1 MGLVKIKAETIK
13 GLVKETE
20 NIETFAREK
29 VIQEFS
35 PRLKFLA
42 VRLASRVPFHVD
54 VSDLIQAGAIG
65 LMDAMK
71 KFDPDKGAQFKT
83 YAEFRIRGAMLD
95 EIREMDWI
103 PRSVR
108 DKVKKLQKTYRDLEK
123 KYGRPV
129 TEEEVASALD
139 MDLNEFWDFL
149 QQVKGASFISVED
162 LGFNRELEGEV
173 KEFLVDAQNKNP
185 LSHLL
190 SGDARK
196 LLVKGLDQLPEKE
209 KTIISLYYYDELT
222 MKEIGTILKIT
233 ESRVSQLH
241 TQALFRMKGKLEGWK
256 KGGGF

>member
-1 MGLVKIKAETIK
+1 MAETIED
-13 GLVKETE
+13 LEKETE
-20 NIETFAREK
+20 NIERITRER
-29 VIQEFS
+29 VIHEFS

-42 VRLASRVPFHVD
+42 VRLASRVPFQID
-54 VSDLIQAGAIG
+54 FSDLIQAGAIG
-65 LMDAMK
+65 LMDAME
-71 KFDPDKGAQFKT
+71 KFDPNKGAQFKT

-95 EIREMDWI
+95 EVREMDWV

-108 DKVKKLQKTYRDLEK
+108 DKVKKLQKIYKDLEK

-139 MDLNEFWDFL
+139 MDLNRFWEFL
-149 QQVKGASFISVED
+149 QQVKKASFINVEA
-162 LGFNRELEGEV
+162 LGFNRETEGEV
-173 KEFLVDAQNKNP
+173 KELAVDAQNKNP

-190 SGDARK
+190 SGDDRK

-222 MKEIGTILKIT
+222 MKEIGAILKIT

-241 TQALFRMKGKLEGWK
+241 TQALFRMKGKLEGWR
-256 KGGGF
+256 KGGF

>member
-1 MGLVKIKAETIK
+1 MAETIED
-13 GLVKETE
+13 LEKETD
-20 NIETFAREK
+20 NIERIAKGK
-29 VIQEFS
+29 VIQEFF

-42 VRLASRVPFHVD
+42 TRLASRVPFHID

-65 LMDAMK
+65 LMDAME
-71 KFDPDKGAQFKT
+71 KFDPNKGAQFKT

-95 EIREMDWI
+95 EIREMDWV

-123 KYGRPV
+123 QYGRPA

-139 MDLNEFWDFL
+139 MDLNDFWDFL
-149 QQVKGASFISVED
+149 QQVRGASFISVED
-162 LGFNRELEGEV
+162 LGFNREAEREM
-173 KEFLVDAQNKNP
+173 KELLVDSQNKNP

-196 LLVKGLDQLPEKE
+196 LLVKGFDQLPEKE
-209 KTIISLYYYDELT
+209 KLIISLYYYDGLT
-222 MKEIGTILKIT
+222 MKEIGAVLKIT

-241 TQALFRMKGKLEGWK
+241 TQALFRLKGKLEGWRR
-256 KGGGF
+256 GGF